1 MRRLG
6 GIVAFQLK
14 RSRAIEVPTR
24 IGKCE
29 VCGGSGEVR
38 YMVAAK
44 LPRYMY
50 LCNEHYLKIR
60 GRLERALEHILL
72 EDGLEPKQG
81 DVDEGDN
88 SQF

>member
-14 RSRAIEVPTR
+14 RSRTTEVPTR
-24 IGKCE
+24 LGKCE
-29 VCGGSGEVR
+29 VCGREGEVR

-72 EDGLEPKQG
+72 ERSLEPKQG

>member
-14 RSRAIEVPTR
+14 RSRTTEVPTR

-29 VCGGSGEVR
+29 ICGGSGEVR

-50 LCNEHYLKIR
+50 LCNEHYLRIR
-60 GRLERALEHILL
+60 DRLERALIKILRE
-72 EDGLEPKQG
+72 EDQT
-81 DVDEGDN
+81 
-88 SQF
+88 

>member
-6 GIVAFQLK
+6 GIIAFQLK
-14 RSRAIEVPTR
+14 RSRTTEVPTR
-24 IGKCE
+24 LGKCE

-50 LCNEHYLKIR
+50 LCREHYLRIRDMLEKALIKILR
-60 GRLERALEHILL
+60 REDLL
-72 EDGLEPKQG
+72 
-81 DVDEGDN
+81 
-88 SQF
+88 

>member
-6 GIVAFQLK
+6 GIIAFQLK
-14 RSRAIEVPTR
+14 RSRTTEVPTR

-50 LCNEHYLKIR
+50 LCNEHYLKVR
-60 GRLERALEHILL
+60 GRLERALIKILRE
-72 EDGLEPKQG
+72 EDQT
-81 DVDEGDN
+81 
-88 SQF
+88 

>member
-1 MRRLG
+1 VDLKIKGAGMKRLA

-14 RSRAIEVPTR
+14 RAGVAEVPTR
-24 IGKCE
+24 LGKCE
-29 VCGGSGEVR
+29 VCKEDGEVH

-60 GRLERALEHILL
+60 DKLEKAVELILL
-72 EDGLEPKQG
+72 E
-81 DVDEGDN
+81 EGVKP
-88 SQF
+88 

>member
-14 RSRAIEVPTR
+14 RNRTTEVPTR

-50 LCNEHYLKIR
+50 LCREHYLRIR
-60 GRLERALEHILL
+60 DRLEEALIKILRE
-72 EDGLEPKQG
+72 EDQT
-81 DVDEGDN
+81 
-88 SQF
+88 

>member
-14 RSRAIEVPTR
+14 RSRTTEVPTR
-24 IGKCE
+24 LGKCE
-29 VCGGSGEVR
+29 VCGRKWEVR

-50 LCNEHYLKIR
+50 LCNEHYLKDSRQAGEGSRAESDIWALIQAISDL
-60 GRLERALEHILL
+60 RLA
-72 EDGLEPKQG
+72 
-81 DVDEGDN
+81 
-88 SQF
+88 

>member
-14 RSRAIEVPTR
+14 RSRTTEVPTR
-24 IGKCE
+24 IRKCE

-60 GRLERALEHILL
+60 SRLERALEHILL
-72 EDGLEPKQG
+72 EGSLEPKQG

>member
-14 RSRAIEVPTR
+14 RSRTTDVPTR

-29 VCGGSGEVR
+29 VCGGDGEVR

-60 GRLERALEHILL
+60 GKLERALELILFEENL
-72 EDGLEPKQG
+72 KPESGTF
-81 DVDEGDN
+81 DEGDN
-88 SQF
+88 PKF

>member
-14 RSRAIEVPTR
+14 RCRTTEVPTR

-50 LCNEHYLKIR
+50 LCNEHYLRIR
-60 GRLERALEHILL
+60 DRLERALIKILRE
-72 EDGLEPKQG
+72 EDQT
-81 DVDEGDN
+81 
-88 SQF
+88 

>member
-14 RSRAIEVPTR
+14 RSRTTEVPTR

-50 LCNEHYLKIR
+50 LCNEHYLRIR
-60 GRLERALEHILL
+60 DRLERALIKILRE
-72 EDGLEPKQG
+72 EDQT
-81 DVDEGDN
+81 
-88 SQF
+88 